1 MKILDKNSI
10 KWTIEQRY
18 IDSILHFNSKLRVS
32 TWIESVK
39 HYRWSLSS
47 ENCQS
52 EKNEIDFSWKKRKEK
67 KREHFVVRINFIESH
82 SMLRIVFSVHYFDF
96 ISTRMYRVR
105 YFTFIMLLLPTN
117 STLKQKFNCSKW
129 NESEYKHQALALKIQ
144 KKKRQR
150 YGKYNKIAEL
160 NKRQG
165 WQNSVIFRINEEQK
179 RKQKCE
185 KKEQTNECLKS
196 KGIFTI
202 DALHH
207 NCDSSTVHRTEVERE
222 GSKQCNI
229 KSWNGILPQDNG

>member
-1 MKILDKNSI
+1 MNHWTKIH
-10 KWTIEQRY
+10 W
-18 IDSILHFNSKLRVS
+18 FN
-32 TWIESVK
+32 TPFQFEIESVDMN
-39 HYRWSLSS
+39 RVCETLSLVFVIWKLSKRKKW
-47 ENCQS
+47 NWFL
-52 EKNEIDFSWKKRKEK
+52 IKKRKEK

-144 KKKRQR
+144 KEKSQR

-165 WQNSVIFRINEEQK
+165 WQNSVIFRINKEQK